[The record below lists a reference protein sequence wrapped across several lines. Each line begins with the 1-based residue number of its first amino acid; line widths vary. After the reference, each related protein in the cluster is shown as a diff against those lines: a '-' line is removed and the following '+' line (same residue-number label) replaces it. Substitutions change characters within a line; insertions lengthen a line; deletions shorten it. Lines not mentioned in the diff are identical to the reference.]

1 MNKRQSILTIVGVV
15 LLVLLTR
22 QLATRCDG
30 NDRPPYQ
37 RLEGFTFHTVYHIT
51 YRGTDDWHDSIRV
64 LFGEIDS
71 SLSMF
76 NPESVIA
83 RMNAG
88 DTSARADGHF
98 RRVFATAQVVSQRTG
113 GAFDMTV
120 APLVNLWGFG
130 FKNRGSVTDAAVDSL
145 LRYVGWQGVRLT
157 DDGRLVRQHDETI
170 LDASSIAKGY
180 ACDVVARFLEGHGC
194 TDYMVEIG
202 GEIALRGVNPQ
213 GKPWSVG
220 IHKPTLDPSGE
231 AQSAQLEGVLHLSHG
246 GVATSGNYRNFYVEG
261 GRRYA
266 HTIDP
271 ATGRPVQQDILS
283 ATVIAPDCMTADA
296 YATAFMV
303 MGSQKAL
310 AVLEADTTL
319 MAYFIVAADSAKAES
334 DSLRIIYSPALADAL
349 KK

>member
-1 MNKRQSILTIVGVV
+1 MNRKQSIAVIVGVV
-15 LLVLLTR
+15 LLTLVTR
-22 QLATRCDG
+22 QLATRCEG
-30 NDRPPYQ
+30 GARPYQ

-51 YRGTDDWHDSIRV
+51 YQGTADWHDSIRV
-64 LFGEIDS
+64 LFGEVDA

-88 DTSARADGHF
+88 DTAVRADDHF
-98 RRVFATAQVVSQRTG
+98 RRVFRTAQVVSGRTG

-130 FKNRGSVTDAAVDSL
+130 FKNRGTVTDADVDSL
-145 LRYVGWQGVRLT
+145 LRYVGWQGVELT
-157 DDGRLVRQHDETI
+157 PDGRLVKAHAETV

-180 ACDVVARFLEGHGC
+180 ACDVVARFLERHGC
-194 TDYMVEIG
+194 TDYMVEVG

-213 GKPWSVG
+213 GRPWGVG
-220 IHKPTLDPSGE
+220 INRPTPDAPDGAQPE
-231 AQSAQLEGVLHLSHG
+231 APRLEGVLHLTG
-246 GVATSGNYRNFYVEG
+246 GGIATSGNYRNFYYEG

-271 ATGRPVQQDILS
+271 ATGRPVQHDILS

-303 MGSQKAL
+303 MGSQRAL
-310 AVLEADTTL
+310 AVLEADPTL
-319 MAYFIVAADSAKAES
+319 MGYFIVAADSTDA
-334 DSLRIIYSPALADAL
+334 DSLRIIYSPALAERL
-349 KK
+349 